1 MVKLKVF
8 TPIKYV
14 PKHANIISSRW
25 VFKLK
30 RDADGNIIKRKA
42 RLVARGFTQQEG
54 IDYFE
59 TFSPTLKQDSLRII
73 TALATQKNFK
83 IKQID
88 VNSAYL
94 NANLTEDI
102 YMKSPEGYESNKN
115 TFWKLNKALYG
126 LKQSGKAW
134 NDQLNNILL
143 KINFKRL
150 KCDPCLYKKEN
161 KHGNITCILAVYVD
175 DILLTG
181 NESEINQTTSLIKKY
196 FEIKELG
203 DAKFIIGI
211 KFERYNNGY
220 ILHQKRYINDLLI
233 KFKDENIYPTN
244 NIKPI
249 NDEKLRNISIDKT
262 KYRSAV
268 GNLLYLSISTRP
280 DIIYAVSKAAR
291 KTKDPNLEDWKNIL
305 KIMGYLKCTIN
316 YGLKFNSNS
325 NIKAYSDAD
334 YAGDKDTRKSTT
346 GYIITIGD
354 TPISWCSKLQH
365 CVSTSTAEAEY
376 YSLSECSKQCIWYLN
391 LLRELNINTK
401 TIEINVDNK
410 AAIFIATN
418 ELTNQKTKHIDI
430 RYHYV
435 RELIKE
441 NKIKLRYINSKLNI
455 ADGLTK
461 YLNNSLMIKFRNQI
475 LFKFN

>member
-30 RDADGNIIKRKA
+30 RDAEGNIIIRKA

-334 YAGDKDTRKSTT
+334 MPG
-346 GYIITIGD
+346 
-354 TPISWCSKLQH
+354 
-365 CVSTSTAEAEY
+365 
-376 YSLSECSKQCIWYLN
+376 
-391 LLRELNINTK
+391 TK
-401 TIEINVDNK
+401 T
-410 AAIFIATN
+410 
-418 ELTNQKTKHIDI
+418 L
-430 RYHYV
+430 
-435 RELIKE
+435 E
-441 NKIKLRYINSKLNI
+441 NLRLGIS
-455 ADGLTK
+455 
-461 YLNNSLMIKFRNQI
+461 
-475 LFKFN
+475 